1 MDDYTNIL
9 SSDFPAR
16 SASPPAADQH
26 QHLQQQHASHAG
38 PSGTGNA
45 AVDGGAALDADN
57 HAMDFSFDSAQG
69 DESFGPPQA
78 EAAQSLGTP
87 GPRLTDEEK
96 KARVRSSNRKAAEKS
111 RNKKRREQNVLEDA
125 VNATREENERLRQ
138 RIAALSAARNGGAQ
152 VDTAN
157 AQEASPAV
165 SPPQETPGIDFTY
178 LGKLQAEISSA
189 KTQLLDKQLELNRL
203 KAGDAAAVP
212 YAEIEV
218 LRHVLLSHHGK
229 LATLQAE
236 ASSLQAVIEHVQ
248 RERTELAAQRESLAK
263 EVEARKGASGVTGL
277 EAGVDTTE
285 EATSGLPDSTNG
297 HVDSPSFVD
306 QEPAV

>member
-1 MDDYTNIL
+1 M
-9 SSDFPAR
+9 SR
-16 SASPPAADQH
+16 
-26 QHLQQQHASHAG
+26 
-38 PSGTGNA
+38 
-45 AVDGGAALDADN
+45 
-57 HAMDFSFDSAQG
+57 
-69 DESFGPPQA
+69 
-78 EAAQSLGTP
+78 
-87 GPRLTDEEK
+87 
-96 KARVRSSNRKAAEKS
+96 ARVWRGGLGWDRADDS
-111 RNKKRREQNVLEDA
+111 RNVLEDA

-157 AQEASPAV
+157 AQETSPAV

-189 KTQLLDKQLELNRL
+189 KTQLLDKQLELNRI
-203 KAGDAAAVP
+203 KAGDAAPVP

-236 ASSLQAVIEHVQ
+236 ATSLQAVIEHVQ
-248 RERTELAAQRESLAK
+248 RERTELAGQRELLAK

-277 EAGVDTTE
+277 EAGVETAE
-285 EATSGLPDSTNG
+285 EAVGVVDEGADARAGGADRTLMDITGWVDAAVKSWEQVGST
-297 HVDSPSFVD
+297 
-306 QEPAV
+306 